1 MCIYICMATHIGFE
15 KAQDGPRSPRS
26 LPASKWELL
35 CPSCAAASAPF
46 PPPSRP
52 APSPRPGPEGQQ
64 WWTASELRLALGDDR
79 AVYYLNDRQPLTST
93 VEGHGYENRLAFLA
107 HAVYRKKP
115 QMCNNLWQVL
125 VPRRCFLLLPSPAL

>member
-1 MCIYICMATHIGFE
+1 MYGHTYRFRE
-15 KAQDGPRSPRS
+15 SPRWSSIPS
-26 LPASKWELL
+26 L
-35 CPSCAAASAPF
+35 AASFEMGAFVSFLCRRLRPL

>member
-1 MCIYICMATHIGFE
+1 MVVDPLARCQLRNGSFCV
-15 KAQDGPRSPRS
+15 
-26 LPASKWELL
+26 LL
-35 CPSCAAASAPF
+35 VPPPPPPS
-46 PPPSRP
+46 PPSRP